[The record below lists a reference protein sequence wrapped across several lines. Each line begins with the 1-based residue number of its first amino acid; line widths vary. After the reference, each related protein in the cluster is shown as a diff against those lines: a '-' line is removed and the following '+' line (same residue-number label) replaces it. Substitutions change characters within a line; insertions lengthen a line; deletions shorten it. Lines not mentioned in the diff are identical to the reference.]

1 MSKERESALRTSRTG
16 APVQPT
22 PADVQTMAEMHA
34 QRMAPAV
41 TAAPTDAM
49 YQIWASQTKRVIA
62 GRWYIPVGEVTRILT
77 APTEDP
83 LTEEWQAQCFPN
95 LDIGNTG
102 KPTPEEDSKRW
113 IRVKVDGKNKNKN
126 MKNVNYK
133 E

>member
-22 PADVQTMAEMHA
+22 AADVQTMAEMHA

-62 GRWYIPVGEVTRILT
+62 GRWYIPIGEVTRILT
-77 APTEDP
+77 MEA
-83 LTEEWQAQCFPN
+83 
-95 LDIGNTG
+95 
-102 KPTPEEDSKRW
+102 TPKEDSKRW

-126 MKNVNYK
+126 MKNRNIK

>member
-77 APTEDP
+77 APP
-83 LTEEWQAQCFPN
+83 
-95 LDIGNTG
+95 
-102 KPTPEEDSKRW
+102 KEDSKRW

>member
-1 MSKERESALRTSRTG
+1 MKMSKERESALRTGNT

-22 PADVQTMAEMHA
+22 PADMQTMREMHA

-77 APTEDP
+77 AE
-83 LTEEWQAQCFPN
+83 
-95 LDIGNTG
+95 
-102 KPTPEEDSKRW
+102 PTPKEDSKRW
-113 IRVKVDGKNKNKN
+113 IRVKVDGKNKN
-126 MKNVNYK
+126 MKNDNIK